1 MRVLRIVSELDFGGV
16 EQVVALSVPALAK
29 TEGVKIKVLVLGNGG
44 RISEMLSQKGLDV
57 LILNKKTN
65 IPNFRLVLELKRIF
79 EKEQV
84 DVIHTQGAEANFHGL
99 WAAELAGVK
108 TKVGEEIGLPN
119 HHSYWKWIFRW
130 VYKKSDHVIAISE
143 AVADKITSL
152 GEVPRKK
159 VKVIY
164 NPSALKP
171 AKLNP
176 GKSGLPLSEIVA
188 DQKSFVFVTTCRLVP
203 IKNLGRLIYCF
214 GELTKSHPQTDFS
227 LWLIGDGIEKEKLKE
242 LTVQLKLSNS
252 VRFLGF
258 RESVHEYLLAAD
270 VFILPSLSE
279 GSSVSL
285 AEAMMAGLP
294 SIVTEVGGAK
304 EILGNSRSG
313 ILVNP
318 YCTDSILAA
327 MKSVF
332 DLSEEEREEMGKRSK
347 IESKRFSIE
356 AHVKDLLAVYQQ

>member
-29 TEGVKIKVLVLGNGG
+29 TEGVKIKIIVLGSGG
-44 RISEMLSQKGLDV
+44 RISEKLVQNGHEV
-57 LILNKKTN
+57 LILNKETK
-65 IPNFRLVLELKRIF
+65 IPNFGLVFQLKSIF

-119 HHSYWKWIFRW
+119 HHSYWRWIFRW
-130 VYKKSDHVIAISE
+130 VYKKSEHVIAISE
-143 AVADKITSL
+143 AVADKIITL
-152 GEVPRKK
+152 GEVPRNK

-171 AKLNP
+171 SKLNQ
-176 GKSGLPLSEIVA
+176 GKSGLALPEIIA
-188 DQKSFVFVTTCRLVP
+188 DQNGFVFVTTCRLVP
-203 IKNLGRLIYCF
+203 IKNLGRLIHCF
-214 GELTKSHPQTDFS
+214 GELVKSHPQKDFA
-227 LWLIGDGIEKEKLKE
+227 LWVIGDGIEKEKLKE
-242 LTVQLKLSNS
+242 LTKELEISNR

-258 RESVHEYLLAAD
+258 KESVHEYLKAAD

-285 AEAMMAGLP
+285 AEAMIAGLP

-313 ILVNP
+313 VLVNP
-318 YCTDSILAA
+318 NSTDSILAA
-327 MKSVF
+327 MQSLV
-332 DLSEEEREEMGKRSK
+332 DLSEEEREEMGQRAK

-356 AHVKDLLAVYQQ
+356 VHVEDLLAVYRQ

>member
-29 TEGVKIKVLVLGNGG
+29 IEGVKIKVLVLGNGG

-65 IPNFRLVLELKRIF
+65 IPNFRLVLELKSFF

-84 DVIHTQGAEANFHGL
+84 DIIHTQGAEANFHGL
-99 WAAELAGVK
+99 WAAELAGVRIK
-108 TKVGEEIGLPN
+108 IGEEIGLPN
-119 HHSYWKWIFRW
+119 HHTYWKWIFKW
-130 VYKKSDHVIAISE
+130 VYKKANHVIAISE
-143 AVADKITSL
+143 AVANKITAL

-159 VKVIY
+159 VTVIY
-164 NPSALKP
+164 NPSSIKA
-171 AKLNP
+171 AN
-176 GKSGLPLSEIVA
+176 GKSDLSLPEIIA
-188 DQKSFVFVTTCRLVP
+188 DEKSFVFVTTCRLVP
-203 IKNLGRLIYCF
+203 IKNLGRLIHCL
-214 GELTKSHPQTDFS
+214 GELIKSYPQTDFA
-227 LWLIGDGIEKEKLKE
+227 LWLIGDGAEKETLME
-242 LTVQLKLSNS
+242 LTNQLQLSNS

-258 RESVHEYLLAAD
+258 RESVQEFLMAAD

-304 EILGNSRSG
+304 EILGNSRSS

-318 YCTDSILAA
+318 NSTDSILSA
-327 MKSVF
+327 MQSVF
-332 DLSEEEREEMGKRSK
+332 DLTENERKEMGKRAK
-347 IESKRFSIE
+347 IESRRFSID
-356 AHVKDLLAVYQQ
+356 VYVRDLLALYRQ